1 MTMTIS
7 SPKPDF
13 RLRRDAH
20 GRLVYTGDDGT
31 VVDGVVPVRAFPISA
46 PDGGGCS
53 LVDPAGHEV
62 TWIDRIDDLPQS
74 MRTLLHEALSAR
86 EFMPRIQRIIAV
98 SGHATPCTWSVQTDR
113 GATSFVLRGEEDIRR
128 LSGHALL
135 IADSNGIHYLVGDM
149 RSLDKYSR
157 KLMDSFL

>member
-7 SPKPDF
+7 SQRPDF

-20 GRLVYTGDDGT
+20 GRLVYTGADGE
-31 VVDGVVPVRAFPISA
+31 VIEGIVPVRAFPISA

-62 TWIDRIDDLPQS
+62 AWIDRIDDLPQA
-74 MRTLLHEALSAR
+74 MRVLVYEALRTR
-86 EFMPRIQRIIAV
+86 EFMPRIQRIVAV
-98 SGHATPCTWSVQTDR
+98 SGYATPCTWNVQTDR

-135 IADSNGIHYLVGDM
+135 IADGNGIHYLIGDT
-149 RSLDKYSR
+149 RSLDKHSR
-157 KLMDSFL
+157 KLLDSFL